1 MKPAK
6 FSTDHYGS
14 EYDNHID
21 FLATLKNEAPQ
32 QYHALMH
39 NLSKDLVYASLCFRF
54 SVCSVLML
62 TRLVAGMYRGSGR
75 SRNSKSRGASGPR
88 KRAYLDIQAM
98 AV

>member
-21 FLATLKNEAPQ
+21 FLATLKDEAPQ

-39 NLSKDLVYASLCFRF
+39 NLYKDLVYASLCFRF
-54 SVCSVLML
+54 PVCPVL
-62 TRLVAGMYRGSGR
+62 TQIRLVTAIHRGSGR
-75 SRNSKSRGASGPR
+75 SRNSKSRGTSGPR